1 MMKHERHLS
10 NVSHRKCKKILDG
23 QSPKH
28 PIVLRSARLSSRDSR
43 FESCSVQKKAAE
55 VYGVES
61 AMALVKASSS
71 KMRSRKRGSKCKPC
85 LIWECKVRDQQQSL
99 SSSVVECKLI
109 YVHQSCS
116 SALHVTSSSSSLT
129 FQQHYYY
136 DDDQE
141 ALQSFLMMRKGA
153 FVGVLIQKT
162 KDSLL

>member
-1 MMKHERHLS
+1 MMDHKRHLTCLIV
-10 NVSHRKCKKILDG
+10 NVKKVLSGQKNRKNQLI
-23 QSPKH
+23 
-28 PIVLRSARLSSRDSR
+28 LRSARLSSRDSR

-136 DDDQE
+136 DDEE